1 MNDDTGTGTAAPT
14 RAQVH
19 ASVTF
24 DRLMAMLESGNEGGC
39 CITCGADAP
48 ELGPEAA
55 DRRCA
60 ACGARTACGAEEL
73 MIRTLFHAESS
84 STN

>member
-39 CITCGADAP
+39 CITCGADARSSA
-48 ELGPEAA
+48 PEAA
-55 DRRCA
+55 DSACLDRLGLRRQDPPA
-60 ACGARTACGAEEL
+60 APR
-73 MIRTLFHAESS
+73 
-84 STN
+84 N

>member
-1 MNDDTGTGTAAPT
+1 MTDDPQSATGAPT

-24 DRLMAMLESGNEGGC
+24 DRLMAMLESGKEGGC
-39 CITCGADAP
+39 CISCGAGAP

-55 DRRCA
+55 CRPCG
-60 ACGARTACGAEEL
+60 ACGAETAYGAEEL
-73 MIRTLFHAESS
+73 MIRTLFHAESAAAG
-84 STN
+84 